1 MVAASRDMPA
11 PAEASPT
18 RHEVQKG
25 DTLFSVAR
33 RYGLSVA
40 DLSQANPNLNG
51 SLKAGQ
57 ILRLPLSAQAS
68 GENKAIQPAS
78 FKVSLRKPAPQP
90 VRYTVKRGDTLHA
103 IAQRFDISLA
113 DIRSLNPDFRKHS
126 AIHAGQR
133 VVVSKP

>member
-1 MVAASRDMPA
+1 MKFKR
-11 PAEASPT
+11 
-18 RHEVQKG
+18 G

-40 DLSQANPNLNG
+40 ELSQANPNLNG

-68 GENKAIQPAS
+68 AEAEAIQPAS
-78 FKVSLRKPAPQP
+78 FKVSLRKPAQP

-113 DIRSLNPDFRKHS
+113 DIQVVESRFQEDTARSAQGRRSSS
-126 AIHAGQR
+126 ASPERTPTLYGL
-133 VVVSKP
+133 KPMRDRMP